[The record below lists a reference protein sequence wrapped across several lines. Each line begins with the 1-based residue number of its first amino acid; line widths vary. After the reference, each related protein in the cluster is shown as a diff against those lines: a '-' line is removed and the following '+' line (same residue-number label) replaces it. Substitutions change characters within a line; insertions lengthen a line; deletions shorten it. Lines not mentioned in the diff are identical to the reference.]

1 MVHWAKN
8 VNSCFTEGE
17 DFVINE
23 YETMPNLISK
33 HRYAL
38 QSEKK
43 KFILTRLTKMENLAE
58 LNRKRNDEW
67 ESRNTCYGNVMLL
80 NHFREYISKYY
91 I

>member
-43 KFILTRLTKMENLAE
+43 KIHTHQIDKNGESGRTKQ
-58 LNRKRNDEW
+58 K
-67 ESRNTCYGNVMLL
+67 
-80 NHFREYISKYY
+80 KK
-91 I
+91 